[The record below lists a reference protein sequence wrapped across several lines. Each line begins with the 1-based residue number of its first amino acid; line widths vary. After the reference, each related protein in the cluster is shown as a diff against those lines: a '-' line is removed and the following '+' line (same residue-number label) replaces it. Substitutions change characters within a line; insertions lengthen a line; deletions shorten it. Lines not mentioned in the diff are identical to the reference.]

1 MKRMRLS
8 CLLWLPV
15 LLSLL
20 VGCGSGN
27 NNIAFIKPP
36 MPVLSALFPVNTPN
50 YYYLYNQGGSPAFS
64 LSSQFR
70 SDLYPIPVSYQ
81 QSTTPPTGLVFATET
96 ENSILCWSRADP
108 RVCIISGAP
117 TTTARINMVLE
128 LDISSSQPNII
139 GLTSISNKSP
149 GFIIEIATRYSTG
162 QNPDGTP
169 IYQSLSADDI
179 KKTIAHELG
188 HAFGLGHSPN
198 QSDLMYY
205 KSNDNQ
211 GTSYANFLTYGDA
224 TAIWT
229 TLNARGVSWQHFPI
243 ITQAAGFTKQAQ
255 PTVRALEVPS
265 RGPIVDVY
273 TKE

>member
-1 MKRMRLS
+1 M
-8 CLLWLPV
+8 CLLVLPV
-15 LLSLL
+15 GLLLL
-20 VGCGSGN
+20 IGCGGGGN
-27 NNIAFIKPP
+27 NSIAFIKPP
-36 MPVLSALFPVNTPN
+36 MPVAGALFPVNTPN
-50 YYYLYNQGGSPAFS
+50 YYYLYSQGGSPAFS

-96 ENSILCWSRADP
+96 ENSVTCWSKADP
-108 RVCIISGAP
+108 RVCIISGAS
-117 TTTARINMVLE
+117 TATARINMVLE
-128 LDISSSQPNII
+128 RDISSSTPNII
-139 GLTSISNKSP
+139 GLTSVSNKSP

-169 IYQSLSADDI
+169 IYQSLSVDDI

-198 QSDLMYY
+198 QPDLMYY
-205 KSNDNQ
+205 KSNDSQ

-229 TLNARGVSWQHFPI
+229 TLNAREVSWKHYPT
-243 ITQAAGFTKQAQ
+243 ITQAAGFTRQSQ
-255 PTVRALEVPS
+255 PTLRALDAQS
-265 RGPIVDVY
+265 RGPVVDVY